1 VFRRRK
7 GKERESHS
15 LSVRFGLVGAAHCL
29 VVFASH
35 TPFSIMS
42 DDEHQFESKADAG
55 ASKTYPQQAG
65 TIRKGAHLVI
75 KQRPCKVVEVSTSKT
90 GKHGHAKCHFVAID
104 IFTGKKLEDIVPSS
118 HNCDVPHVSRTDY
131 QLIDISE
138 DGFVSL
144 LTDNGVT
151 KDDLRL
157 PTDEGLLTQIRDGF
171 AEGKD
176 LVVTVMS
183 AMGEEQIA
191 ALKDIGGK
199 NN

>member
-1 VFRRRK
+1 
-7 GKERESHS
+7 
-15 LSVRFGLVGAAHCL
+15 
-29 VVFASH
+29 
-35 TPFSIMS
+35 MS
-42 DDEHQFESKADAG
+42 DDDHHFDSKADAG

-65 TIRKGAHLVI
+65 TIRKNAYIVI

-90 GKHGHAKCHFVAID
+90 GKHGHAKCHFVGID

-118 HNCDVPHVSRTDY
+118 HNCDVPEVVRTDY

-144 LTDNGVT
+144 LTESGDT

-157 PTDEGLLTQIRDGF
+157 PTDDQLLTQIKEGF
-171 AEGKD
+171 GEGKD

-183 AMGEEQIA
+183 AMGEEQIC
-191 ALKDIGGK
+191 ALKDIGPK
-199 NN
+199 N